1 MKKTI
6 LFLCTAV
13 LLASCGDDSVRPC
26 PFKHIEK
33 LDIDNGII
41 NYHTYM
47 EGDAH
52 SGKKF
57 SRAAAGEPSFGFGYI
72 YQLPDTLKGET
83 VIVDIDSWVRT
94 GDLANNC
101 EMIVSVKAGDSLL
114 IWQGLGIKNAIKNAN
129 EWTNAKGFV
138 LIPPTMTNLGQMTIS
153 VLAHNV
159 DGKSFFDVDDCQI
172 SISQQA
178 SEE

>member
-1 MKKTI
+1 
-6 LFLCTAV
+6 L
-13 LLASCGDDSVRPC
+13 
-26 PFKHIEK
+26 
-33 LDIDNGII
+33 
-41 NYHTYM
+41 
-47 EGDAH
+47 
-52 SGKKF
+52 
-57 SRAAAGEPSFGFGYI
+57 
-72 YQLPDTLKGET
+72 
-83 VIVDIDSWVRT
+83 
-94 GDLANNC
+94 
-101 EMIVSVKAGDSLL
+101 IVSVKSGDSLL
-114 IWQGLGIKNAIKNAN
+114 IWQGLGVKNAIKNAN